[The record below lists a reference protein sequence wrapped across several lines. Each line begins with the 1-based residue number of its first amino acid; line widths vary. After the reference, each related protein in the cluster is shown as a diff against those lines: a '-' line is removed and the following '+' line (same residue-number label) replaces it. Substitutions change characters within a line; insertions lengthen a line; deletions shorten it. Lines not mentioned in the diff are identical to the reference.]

1 MTMVAEAKEPF
12 KPLAI
17 LAASI
22 LVPGAGHLLLGYAQ
36 RALMF
41 LFFMAV
47 FGWVGIRLLP
57 DGSFFARH
65 SGAILIYGFCVLD
78 AYKIAR
84 IQHEKWRF
92 ARRQENTP
100 PAA

>member
-1 MTMVAEAKEPF
+1 MVADAKEPF
-12 KPLAI
+12 KPLVI
-17 LAASI
+17 LVAAI

-65 SGAILIYGFCVLD
+65 AGAILVYGFCVLD

-84 IQHEKWRF
+84 IRYEKWRF
-92 ARRQENTP
+92 ARGAEDTP
-100 PAA
+100 RAV

>member
-1 MTMVAEAKEPF
+1 MTI
-12 KPLAI
+12 LLTAI
-17 LAASI
+17 L
-22 LVPGAGHLLLGYAQ
+22 LPGVGHLLLGYTQ
-36 RALMF
+36 RAMMF

-57 DGSFFARH
+57 DASFFARH

-84 IQHEKWRF
+84 IRYEQWRF
-92 ARRQENTP
+92 GRGQT
-100 PAA
+100 AAADR